1 MRVAMGPVMSPRNYL
16 KKNMEAAI
24 VVALS
29 TGLAIVSAN
38 HFEQSG
44 PDHALLEQL
53 KEGQHSRRMRQIDVV
68 IGAEGAEPPSG
79 HMPLYAQR

>member
-1 MRVAMGPVMSPRNYL
+1 MSPRNYL

-29 TGLAIVSAN
+29 TGLAIVGAN

-44 PDHALLEQL
+44 PDHVLLQQL
-53 KEGQHSRRMRQIDVV
+53 KEEQHSRRMLQSDRLVIDL
-68 IGAEGAEPPSG
+68 EGVSPSSG
-79 HMPLYAQR
+79 QEPLYAQR

>member
-1 MRVAMGPVMSPRNYL
+1 MSPRNYL
-16 KKNMEAAI
+16 KKNLEAAI

-44 PDHALLEQL
+44 PDHALLRQL
-53 KEGQHSRRMRQIDVV
+53 EEMHEARRSQNADMQVIGKEGIEL
-68 IGAEGAEPPSG
+68 ASG
-79 HMPLYAQR
+79 QMPLYAQR